1 MENKLTTFIQE
12 ISAHRW
18 RHLSHMSNFRK
29 FLATF
34 WDIYRSNEI
43 VCG

>member
-34 WDIYRSNEI
+34 LDIYCSNEI